1 MGRSLGGEP
10 RQSTVLSAGPL
21 SLWNAACGKFPSWG
35 KMRESM
41 LNTKVWSVAT
51 MQVRGGAATALGM
64 AILSLMFLS
73 VAVWNGFP
81 LIFYDTGA
89 YVLEGLGHVFLV
101 ERAPVYAELLFLAG
115 GAVSLWPITI
125 LQALMISYIILE
137 VARCEVPKLTLLGLT
152 VIGLALSLLTGI
164 AWYVG
169 QVEPDIFTPAV
180 ILGCWLLLF
189 RGERLGRVGIG
200 WVMALTGLAVACH
213 PSHLGLYGGLLIVV
227 GLLKLVARAR
237 PWLSGLNIRRGLMG
251 LLVSLGLVIAGN
263 FALTGTI
270 FISKSGSVFVFA
282 RLMQDGIVQRLLDD
296 TCPPRGDIHWQLC
309 AYKNRLAKNAN
320 AWLWGQGSGFHSLG
334 GFTSDTQQKEDS
346 LIIVQSIMRYPMM
359 NLKAA
364 VYDSVLQFLEF
375 KTGDGIEPQ
384 LTILESGFKRLI
396 PGQVPAY
403 LEARQQRGLIRFKT
417 LNMIHVPVGA
427 ISVLGL
433 LLLLQHGLARRA
445 WEEVSLPTLVLLGLI
460 GNAIICGSFSNP
472 HDRYQSRVIWLPS
485 LVLLLAVA
493 RDRRALQPVPESGT

>member
-1 MGRSLGGEP
+1 
-10 RQSTVLSAGPL
+10 
-21 SLWNAACGKFPSWG
+21 
-35 KMRESM
+35 MRDSM
-41 LNTKVWSVAT
+41 LNTKAWAVPA
-51 MQVRGGAATALGM
+51 MQVRGAAATALGM

-73 VAVWNGFP
+73 VAIWNGFP
-81 LIFYDTGA
+81 LIYYDTGA

-115 GAVSLWPITI
+115 GALSLWPITI
-125 LQALMISYIILE
+125 LQAMMISYIILE
-137 VARCEVPKLTLLGLT
+137 VARCEVPKLTLLGLAA
-152 VIGLALSLLTGI
+152 IGFALNLFTGI

-169 QVEPDIFTPAV
+169 QVEPDIFTPVV

-189 RGERLGRVGIG
+189 RGEQLGKAGIC

-213 PSHLGLYGGLLIVV
+213 PSHIGLYV
-227 GLLKLVARAR
+227 GLMIAVSLLKFVARGR

-251 LLVSLGLVIAGN
+251 LLVSLGLIIVGN
-263 FALTGTI
+263 FVLTGTV

-282 RLMQDGIVQRLLDD
+282 RLMQDGIVKRLLDE

-309 AYKNRLAKNAN
+309 AYKNWLPTNAN
-320 AWLWGQGSGFHSLG
+320 AWLWGAGSGFHALG
-334 GFTSDTQQKEDS
+334 GFTSDAQQKEDGQ
-346 LIIVQSIMRYPMM
+346 IIMQTILRYPMI

-396 PGQVPAY
+396 PGQVAAY
-403 LEARQQRGLIRFKT
+403 LEARQQRGLIRFKS
-417 LNMIHVPVGA
+417 LNMIHVPVGVV
-427 ISVLGL
+427 SVLGL
-433 LLLLQHGLARRA
+433 ILLLQHGAGRRA
-445 WEEVSLPTLVLLGLI
+445 WEEASLPALVLLGLI
-460 GNAIICGSFSNP
+460 GNAIICGTFSNP

-493 RDRRALQPVPESGT
+493 KDRRALQPVPESGT